1 MPAQGLF
8 FERNKTDLFNG
19 IWRIPVDEIDRP
31 GSFASH
37 MNRSVVLLLDALSQL
52 KDHHALLKIS
62 LMLQRTPD
70 QGKKYFRDVDRQV
83 LAKRAF
89 FFTVKVLED
98 NLDKLTGVSD
108 PPKPSTTSMGEM
120 TTADVSNRPP
130 AVEDHRCSHTTQ
142 PKAGLP
148 NTHKFTG
155 SETGPPR
162 MPQQC
167 SATLQL
173 SLEPLN
179 EAAEAGVHPRKG
191 TSALVEPMELGPGS
205 WPGASKFRDP
215 QTPVETGP
223 QEQGVVKSATEEA
236 GKVPESS
243 RASELSLEDLSISS
257 KQQQLQNQMNADKG
271 ALSMVPTP
279 TSSIPTPL
287 ASTPELGLQQ
297 RPSRKRKLL
306 DDEESG
312 KTLLLDAYRVW
323 QQGQK
328 GMTYD
333 LQRIEKIMSETYML
347 IKQVDEDVALDQAV
361 KFCQIQMAT
370 SAQRQSS
377 SDAPSTPKLSK
388 DQRDLFFPASF
399 STPCLHTHTH
409 PAPAQD
415 LNKSSRPLLIQP
427 QTHSTATQLHCTPS
441 SQPDQSQQRK
451 TPCQPI
457 ASMAFLRHTEDRE
470 EPVTEGLLYRQ
481 QESHLCQQMKM
492 ATVSQIPSTHEPPSC
507 STHTS
512 TESDESKQADASR
525 IRARIPPNMPKLVIP
540 STVTKFPPEI
550 TVTPPTPT
558 LLSPKGSISEETK
571 QKLKNVI
578 LSSQSAANV
587 KKDTLAQ
594 PALEVQETSSQE
606 SSLESESDEEDDY
619 MDI

>member
-1 MPAQGLF
+1 MM
-8 FERNKTDLFNG
+8 G

-37 MNRSVVLLLDALSQL
+37 MNKSIVLLLDVLSYL
-52 KDHHALLKIS
+52 KDHHTLLKIS
-62 LMLQRTPD
+62 FMLQRTPD
-70 QGKKYFRDVDRQV
+70 QGKKYLRDVDRQV

-108 PPKPSTTSMGEM
+108 PPKPSTTCMGEM
-120 TTADVSNRPP
+120 TTADVSNRPS
-130 AVEDHRCSHTTQ
+130 AAEDPKCSHTTP
-142 PKAGLP
+142 PKAGL
-148 NTHKFTG
+148 T
-155 SETGPPR
+155 ETPTITETEPPPA
-162 MPQQC
+162 MPEPHPVTFQVSLQPLTQTQVTW
-167 SATLQL
+167 ATT
-173 SLEPLN
+173 
-179 EAAEAGVHPRKG
+179 HPREG
-191 TSALVEPMELGPGS
+191 TSGLEEPMELGPGT
-205 WPGASKFRDP
+205 WPGGSKFRDP
-215 QTPVETGP
+215 QTPTDGAVPERGI
-223 QEQGVVKSATEEA
+223 VKSTVDEA
-236 GKVPESS
+236 EKVPKGS
-243 RASELSLEDLSISS
+243 RASELSLEELSISS
-257 KQQQLQNQMNADKG
+257 KQLQNQANAVKG
-271 ALSMVPTP
+271 LLTMATTPVPGNP
-279 TSSIPTPL
+279 MQISS
-287 ASTPELGLQQ
+287 APELGLPQ

-306 DDEESG
+306 DDAESG

-328 GMTYD
+328 VMTYD
-333 LQRIEKIMSETYML
+333 LKRIEKIMSETYML

-377 SDAPSTPKLSK
+377 SDAPSTPKFSK
-388 DQRDLFFPASF
+388 DQRDIFFPASF
-399 STPCLHTHTH
+399 STPCLHTNTH
-409 PAPAQD
+409 PISTQD
-415 LNKSSRPLLIQP
+415 GEAKLSKTPRPLLT
-427 QTHSTATQLHCTPS
+427 QTQTPS
-441 SQPDQSQQRK
+441 TPTQIYCLPTSQPDQSQQRK
-451 TPCQPI
+451 TPSQPI
-457 ASMAFLRHTEDRE
+457 ASMAFLPHTEDRE
-470 EPVTEGLLYRQ
+470 ESVTEGLLYRQ

-492 ATVSQIPSTHEPPSC
+492 ATVSQIHSTQEWAGLEPPSC

-512 TESDESKQADASR
+512 TESVDQSKQGDASR
-525 IRARIPPNMPKLVIP
+525 IRSKIPPNMPKLVIP

-606 SSLESESDEEDDY
+606 SSLESESDEDDDY